1 MYIIHIYNV
10 GDSTKRS
17 ECSTIGLVT
26 FMKIPEVLVIFIMC
40 WAGEFVWS
48 GAFTTASEWLIQ
60 TVSNALGNLE
70 QIEFAAF
77 VTWTSILY
85 LLSI

>member
-17 ECSTIGLVT
+17 ECSTMGLVT

-60 TVSNALGNLE
+60 TVSNVSGNLK
-70 QIEFAAF
+70 QIEFASF
-77 VTWTSILY
+77 VTWTSTLY